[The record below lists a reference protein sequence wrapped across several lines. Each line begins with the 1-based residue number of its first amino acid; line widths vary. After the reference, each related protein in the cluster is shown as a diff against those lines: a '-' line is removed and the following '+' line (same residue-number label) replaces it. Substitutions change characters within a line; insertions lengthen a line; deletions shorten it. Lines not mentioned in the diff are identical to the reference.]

1 MFLWFQPQHFVL
13 ALCQILMFVI
23 GQLKTKIGLLLLFA
37 SEEPVICCSVGF
49 GSHAWWKWDS
59 RSTYHLLLQTTNN
72 NYCPVLSGHDTACR
86 QQKSGDMTDCWLT
99 YTDNIIKESTCKS
112 ICQLWKKTAF
122 CEKQEVE
129 GDRDK
134 DLPHSKQHDD
144 IQSSLDVHKMSLSS
158 EKGGNWGGQ
167 RTGREI
173 PFLKIFSPPSVTVAQ
188 G

>member
-49 GSHAWWKWDS
+49 GSHAWWKWAS
-59 RSTYHLLLQTTNN
+59 RSPYHLLLQTTNN
-72 NYCPVLSGHDTACR
+72 NYCPVLSGHDTACW

-99 YTDNIIKESTCKS
+99 LTTSSKSQLANPSVNCGRKQHSARNI
-112 ICQLWKKTAF
+112 
-122 CEKQEVE
+122 EVE

-134 DLPHSKQHDD
+134 DLPHSRQHDD